1 MSKRL
6 FQYNIHNHKTLFDQ
20 TPIENNLTT
29 LLNGETALCILT
41 MKHMTALVT
50 DKYSIHGIAKYI
62 GGTFTEVDAHRAL
75 KILKKRTNKFSN
87 ICEFTVLFDY

>member
-29 LLNGETALCILT
+29 LLNGETLLCILT

-50 DKYSIHGIAKYI
+50 DKYSIHGIDSTLETHSQKKVRI
-62 GGTFTEVDAHRAL
+62 ELL
-75 KILKKRTNKFSN
+75 KDF
-87 ICEFTVLFDY
+87 

>member
-6 FQYNIHNHKTLFDQ
+6 FRYNIHNHKTLFDQ

-29 LLNGETALCILT
+29 LPNGETLLCILT

-50 DKYSIHGIAKYI
+50 DKYSIHCIDS
-62 GGTFTEVDAHRAL
+62 TLEAHSQ
-75 KILKKRTNKFSN
+75 K
-87 ICEFTVLFDY
+87 